1 MTARVSGYNNDVS
14 LGGVV
19 YHVQTERMGERIIT
33 LIFKDGA
40 VVARGTQD
48 IKSHVRAAPPEVV
61 QGIMKEQHRVMMDKL
76 KKGELVPLPEKERE
90 KIERE
95 EADLIARFLTD
106 WAEEE

>member
-1 MTARVSGYNNDVS
+1 MTARVSGYNNDVP

-19 YHVQTERMGERIIT
+19 YHVQTERVGERITT
-33 LIFKDGA
+33 LIFREGA
-40 VVARGTQD
+40 VIARGTQEVKPQ
-48 IKSHVRAAPPEVV
+48 IRTAPPEIAQDVV
-61 QGIMKEQHRVMMDKL
+61 KEQHRLMMDKL
-76 KKGELVPLPEKERE
+76 KNGELVPLPKEERE